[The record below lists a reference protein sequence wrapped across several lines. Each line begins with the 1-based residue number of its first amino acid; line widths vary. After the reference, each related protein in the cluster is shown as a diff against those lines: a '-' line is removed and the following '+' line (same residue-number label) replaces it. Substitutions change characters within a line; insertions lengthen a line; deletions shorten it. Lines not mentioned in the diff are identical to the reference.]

1 MSSLQYFKLANRIL
15 DRNRVVAVEWY
26 RRPWKGIW
34 QRSKPYQVSIEY
46 EGLTPTFIAIKP
58 FAFPFNNMWRETDI
72 CINFATEK
80 EAQDAAAKVERLR
93 IKEFAE

>member
-26 RRPWKGIW
+26 RRPFKGIW
-34 QRSKPYQVSIEY
+34 QRSKPYQVVIEY
-46 EGLTPTFIAIKP
+46 EGLPPTYAVLGYL
-58 FAFPFNNMWRETDI
+58 AFPFNSMWRQTDI
-72 CINFATEK
+72 HINFATEQ
-80 EAQDAAAKVERLR
+80 EAKDAADKVERLR